1 MKVEITKKELHEAL
15 AGFSR
20 VISRKTT
27 LPVLHGI
34 RFAAKDGQLHA
45 TATDLEQAA
54 TYTFASAVVARQ
66 GVCVVS
72 CEALRPFAKGRD
84 QEIVTMDAGEVLLV
98 SHQISGHSISEQIPT
113 FDAAEF
119 PPDLPDIPTRKVEG
133 HFLECFHRA
142 QIFASR
148 DETRPVLNTVR
159 LEVSGQAKGDCIVA
173 TDGRRLI
180 SYNSQ
185 ELPIKAGCNVKPTKF
200 LNSLQHEPDMEIGE
214 QTINDAQYFALKNGR
229 WSYIARTVD
238 GAYPNWRQV
247 IPKYNNPRMLQFSDA
262 NAAVL
267 TKVLPG
273 FAGHDQKDGPI
284 TLVARHGRIK
294 IYGLNKE
301 TGKWSVLALDEVGY
315 QGGDSM
321 VCLNRQFLLDV
332 LRVGFRQFAY
342 SDRRSPLLSEDS
354 QGGLHVLMPMSLM
367 KPEGV
372 EVPAEQPETDAANA
386 PVKIPAEKVDTP
398 ARAFAARSENINKPQ
413 KEEKMADKIGAEVN
427 ALDKILTAFEAAKAK
442 LNEAKSALTEIAD
455 AVKLAVREQRS
466 QKGELENARVLLGK
480 LQAVKL

>member
-332 LRVGFRQFAY
+332 LRVDSGNSHIPTDAAHCSRKTARRLARA
-342 SDRRSPLLSEDS
+342 DADVAHETRGRRSP
-354 QGGLHVLMPMSLM
+354 GGTTGNGCRQCARENSSRKGGYSGPRLCGTEREHQQTA
-367 KPEGV
+367 EGG
-372 EVPAEQPETDAANA
+372 
-386 PVKIPAEKVDTP
+386 
-398 ARAFAARSENINKPQ
+398 EN
-413 KEEKMADKIGAEVN
+413 G
-427 ALDKILTAFEAAKAK
+427 
-442 LNEAKSALTEIAD
+442 
-455 AVKLAVREQRS
+455 R
-466 QKGELENARVLLGK
+466 
-480 LQAVKL
+480 